1 MRLIDNFVGRYVAYP
16 AVAALLAACITM
28 SAPAQQNPPP
38 GGHLVDDWTH
48 HHVIFSDPG
57 TEQDAIK
64 KGRHAE
70 WLRIVNDP
78 RYRMQQIRRAAE
90 ARQASHFGSD
100 PWNDREHDRRRDGHP
115 PAGSEDESIQRDWAV
130 TVGAAGAST
139 AIDTY
144 PAKFTFDVNA
154 VPSCSQD
161 YVIYPVNVAGST
173 TQANILGVNNL
184 YKTTCTTGTVPN
196 VEFAYNVGTGIVETS
211 PVLSEDGTK
220 VAFVES
226 IQGGLLNLSGSIF
239 HVLTLGTNGNTG
251 CPSSPCNGNAS
262 NKPVAPGT
270 LNNAKD
276 VKILMQAATLLGLNA
291 FGSTDFK
298 SSPFVDY
305 TNDIAY
311 IGDLNG
317 VLHKFTGVFQGIPAE
332 VITGGWPFVAP
343 VPLLGTAASFGSP
356 VFDGGAS
363 QNIYVASLANG
374 SNTGGQ
380 IFCVTT
386 AGAACATPSIQA
398 GTGGIQD
405 SPIVD
410 STTEKIFVTNNNG
423 SSNALLQ
430 VSTSLA
436 SASLITANM
445 GAAGTD
451 LYDGAFD
458 NAYFA
463 NGTNTGHMYFCGG
476 GTLYQVPISNGT
488 MGTAAAAT
496 TLKLSTATGGQAD
509 CTPLTEVFNPNIT
522 ISGTTGHDLLFL
534 GVTNKGA
541 PTGCN
546 GGACIM
552 TFDITSGAVPT
563 APIATFP
570 LATGTTL
577 LGTSGLVIDNVSTS
591 TGGSQVYFGNLNAGT
606 GVQASQAGLQ

>member
-1 MRLIDNFVGRYVAYP
+1 VRLIDNFVGRYVAYP
-16 AVAALLAACITM
+16 AVATLLAACITM
-28 SAPAQQNPPP
+28 SVAAQQNNSP

-64 KGRHAE
+64 NGRHAE
-70 WLRIVNDP
+70 WLRTVNDP
-78 RYRMQQIRRAAE
+78 RYRMQQIRRRAI

-100 PWNDREHDRRRDGHP
+100 PWNDKERDRGREGRSS
-115 PAGSEDESIQRDWAV
+115 AGNEDESMQRDWAV
-130 TVGAAGAST
+130 TLGAAGAST

-144 PAKFTFDVNA
+144 PAKFTFNVNA
-154 VPSCSQD
+154 TPSCTQD
-161 YVIYPVNVAGST
+161 YVIYPVDVAGSS

-184 YKTTCTTGTVPN
+184 YKTTCTGTVPN
-196 VEFAYNVGTGIVETS
+196 VQFAYNVGTGVVQTS

-226 IQGGLLNLSGSIF
+226 IQGGLLNLAGSVF

-251 CPSSPCNGNAS
+251 CPGSPCNGNAS

-276 VKILMQAATLLGLNA
+276 VKIQMAPANLLILGI
-291 FGSTDFK
+291 FGSTDFR
-298 SSPFVDY
+298 SSPFIDY
-305 TNDIAY
+305 TNDVAY
-311 IGDLNG
+311 VGDLNG
-317 VLHKFTGVFQGIPAE
+317 ALHKITGVFQGTPTE
-332 VITGGWPFVAP
+332 VTTGGWPFIAP
-343 VPLLGTAASFGSP
+343 VPLLGASASFGSP

-363 QNIYVASLANG
+363 QHIYVASLANG
-374 SNTGGQ
+374 SNAGGQ

-398 GTGGIQD
+398 GTSGIQD
-405 SPIVD
+405 GLILD

-423 SSNALLQ
+423 TSNALLQ

-436 SASLITANM
+436 ASSLVTVNM
-445 GAAGTD
+445 GAAGSD
-451 LYDGAFD
+451 LYNGTFD
-458 NAYFA
+458 NLYYAS
-463 NGTNTGHMYFCGG
+463 GTNTGHMYFCGN
-476 GTLYQVPISNGT
+476 GTLYQVPVTNGT
-488 MGTAAAAT
+488 LGTTAAAT
-496 TLKLSTATGGQAD
+496 TFTLSTVTGLQAD

-522 ISGTTGHDLLFL
+522 IGGTTGHDLLFL
-534 GVTNKGA
+534 GVRNHGA
-541 PTGCN
+541 PAGCN
-546 GGACIM
+546 GGACVM

-577 LGTSGLVIDNVSTS
+577 QGTSGIVVDNVSTT

>member
-1 MRLIDNFVGRYVAYP
+1 VRLIGNFVGRYVAYP

-64 KGRHAE
+64 KGRHDE
-70 WLRIVNDP
+70 WLRTVNDP
-78 RYRMQQIRRAAE
+78 RYRMQQIRRGAE

-100 PWNDREHDRRRDGHP
+100 PWNDKEHDRRREGKSP
-115 PAGSEDESIQRDWAV
+115 SGNEDESTQRDW
-130 TVGAAGAST
+130 TVALGAAGAST

-144 PAKFTFDVNA
+144 PAKYTFDVNA
-154 VPSCSQD
+154 VPSCTQD
-161 YVIYPVNVAGST
+161 YVIYPIDVAGSA

-184 YKTTCTTGTVPN
+184 YKTTCTGTVPS
-196 VEFAYNVGTGIVETS
+196 VKFAYNVGTGTVQTS
-211 PVLSEDGTK
+211 PVLSLDGTK

-226 IQGGLLNLSGSIF
+226 VTGVLLNLAGSNF
-239 HVLTLGTNGNTG
+239 HVLKLGTNGNTG
-251 CPSSPCNGNAS
+251 CPASPCNGNAR
-262 NKPVAPGT
+262 NTPVAPGT
-270 LNNAKD
+270 LNNAVD
-276 VKILMQAATLLGLNA
+276 VKIQLAPVTLLGLGV
-291 FGSTDFK
+291 FGASDFK

-311 IGDLNG
+311 VGDANG
-317 VLHKFTGVFQGIPAE
+317 AIHKITGVFLGTPAE
-332 VITGGWPFVAP
+332 VTTGGWPFI
-343 VPLLGTAASFGSP
+343 VPTALLGTPASFGSP

-363 QNIYVASLANG
+363 QRVFAADTITGIIYCVVAA
-374 SNTGGQ
+374 T
-380 IFCVTT
+380 
-386 AGAACATPSIQA
+386 GAACANPKIQA
-398 GTGGIQD
+398 GSGGIQD
-405 SPIVD
+405 GPIVD
-410 STTEKIFVTNNNG
+410 STTEKVFVTNNNG
-423 SSNALLQ
+423 SSGALLQ

-436 SASLITANM
+436 AASLVTVNM

-458 NAYFA
+458 NLYFA
-463 NGTNTGHMYFCGG
+463 SGTSTGHMYFCGN
-476 GTLYQVPISNGT
+476 GTLYQVPITNGT
-488 MGTAAAAT
+488 MGTTAAAT
-496 TLKLSTATGGQAD
+496 TFKLNTATTTGGQAD
-509 CTPLTEVFNPNIT
+509 CTPLAEVFNPNIT

-577 LGTSGLVIDNVSTS
+577 LGTSGLVIDNVSTT
-591 TGGSQVYFGNLNAGT
+591 TGGSQVYFGNQNAGT
-606 GVQASQAGLQ
+606 GVQASQPGLQ

>member
-1 MRLIDNFVGRYVAYP
+1 VRLIGNFVGRYACYH
-16 AVAALLAACITM
+16 AVAVLLTACITM

-38 GGHLVDDWTH
+38 GGSLVDDWTH

-57 TEQDAIK
+57 TEQDAIA
-64 KGRHAE
+64 KGTHEE

-78 RYRMQQIRRAAE
+78 RYRMQQIRRGAI

-100 PWNDREHDRRRDGHP
+100 PWNDKEHDRGREGQP
-115 PAGSEDESIQRDWAV
+115 PAGNEDESIQRDW
-130 TVGAAGAST
+130 TVALGAAGAST

-144 PAKFTFDVNA
+144 PAKFTFNVNA
-154 VPSCSQD
+154 APSCTQD
-161 YVIYPVNVAGST
+161 YVIYPIDVAGSA

-226 IQGGLLNLSGSIF
+226 ITGTLLNTAGSIF
-239 HVLTLGTNGNTG
+239 HVLKLGTNGNTG
-251 CPSSPCNGNAS
+251 CPASPCNGNAR
-262 NKPVAPGT
+262 NTPVAPGT
-270 LNNAKD
+270 LNNAVD
-276 VKILMQAATLLGLNA
+276 VKIKLAPVTLLGLGL

-298 SSPFVDY
+298 SAPFVDY

-311 IGDLNG
+311 VGDANG
-317 VLHKFTGVFQGIPAE
+317 AIHKITGVFLGTPTE
-332 VITGGWPFVAP
+332 VAGAWPFIIPTA
-343 VPLLGTAASFGSP
+343 LLGTPVSFGSP
-356 VFDGGAS
+356 VLDGGAS
-363 QNIYVASLANG
+363 QSIFAADVSTGILYCVVAA
-374 SNTGGQ
+374 T
-380 IFCVTT
+380 
-386 AGAACATPSIQA
+386 GAACANPKIQA
-398 GTGGIQD
+398 GSGGIQD
-405 SPIVD
+405 GPIVD
-410 STTEKIFVTNNNG
+410 STTEKVFVVNDNG

-436 SASLITANM
+436 SSSLLTVNM
-445 GAAGTD
+445 GTAGSD
-451 LYDGAFD
+451 LYNGAFD

-463 NGTNTGHMYFCGG
+463 SGTNTGHMYFCGN
-476 GTLYQVPISNGT
+476 GTLYQVPITNGT
-488 MGTAAAAT
+488 MGTTAAAT
-496 TLKLSTATGGQAD
+496 TFKLSTTTGLQAD
-509 CTPLTEVFNPNIT
+509 CTPLAEVFNPNIL

-534 GVTNKGA
+534 GVKNNGA

-577 LGTSGLVIDNVSTS
+577 LGTSGFVIDNVSTT

-606 GVQASQAGLQ
+606 GVQASQPGLQ